1 MNLKEIRTKK
11 GYKQGYV
18 AQMVGIDRASYTN
31 IENGKRRPSV
41 EIAQAIG
48 KVLGIPWASIFEEE
62 PETEVHDGEE

>member
-11 GYKQGYV
+11 GYKQEYV

-48 KVLGIPWASIFEEE
+48 KVLGIPWASIFEED
-62 PETEVHDGEE
+62 PQTEARDGNV